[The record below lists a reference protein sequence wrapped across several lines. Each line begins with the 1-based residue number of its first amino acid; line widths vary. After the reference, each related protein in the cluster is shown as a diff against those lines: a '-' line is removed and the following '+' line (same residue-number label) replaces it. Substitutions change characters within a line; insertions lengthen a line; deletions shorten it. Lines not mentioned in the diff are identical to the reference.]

1 MTDVAASAGVSYQT
15 VSRVL
20 NAPHLVRPD
29 TRERVQRAIR
39 ELGFTPNR
47 AARALRTTR
56 TGTLGVIAPASP
68 LFGPSATV
76 HGIEE
81 AARAAGYATLLTTVD
96 ERHGEGGRAGAEMIG
111 HGVDGIIVVA
121 PYEALM
127 SPIALLAARIPVV
140 SVNAGAHAG
149 TGRQDDDPREE
160 APSGR
165 SGASGVSVDGGGVGI
180 VAVDQARG
188 ARDLVAHLART
199 GRRRIL
205 HLPGPEAWFDAR
217 ERVRGVQQG
226 AREHRLDLRIAPPS
240 PWTAEAGY
248 RAGRRLLEEAR
259 SAGLPDAIMAANDH
273 LALGVLSALAEAGL
287 EVPTHIAVTGF
298 DDVEG
303 AAFFRPALTTVR
315 QPFAEL
321 GSAAVGRLLEAAG
334 GGEEADEGDSVGP
347 SLLTPT
353 LVLRE
358 SA

>member
-1 MTDVAASAGVSYQT
+1 MTDVAALSGVSYQT

-29 TRERVQRAIR
+29 TRDRVQRAIH
-39 ELGFTPNR
+39 ELDFRPNR

-56 TGTLGVIAPASP
+56 TRIIGVIAPASP
-68 LFGPSATV
+68 LFGPSAAL
-76 HGIEE
+76 HAIED
-81 AARAAGYATLLTTVD
+81 AARAAGYATLLTTVGEQD
-96 ERHGEGGRAGAEMIG
+96 GEGARAGADMIE

-121 PYEALM
+121 PYEALT
-127 SPIALLAARIPVV
+127 SPIAALAARIPVV

-149 TGRQDDDPREE
+149 RTRPAV
-160 APSGR
+160 APPG
-165 SGASGVSVDGGGVGI
+165 DGVGI

-287 EVPTHIAVTGF
+287 EVPARIAVTGF

-334 GGEEADEGDSVGP
+334 GGEDADEGDSEAP
-347 SLLTPT
+347 FLLTPT